1 MRSRWFGPKLGSGR
15 GLSALIGGA
24 IPASW
29 QGWLVV
35 ILFLAVVIGLS
46 LVRGLTP
53 VQEWGGK
60 AAAVVAFVL
69 LIVVTY
75 GRDPD

>member
-15 GLSALIGGA
+15 GLSALVGGV

-29 QGWLVV
+29 QGWVAVAL
-35 ILFLAVVIGLS
+35 LFAALIGLS
-46 LVRGLTP
+46 LVPTLTP
-53 VQEWGGK
+53 LEAWGGK
-60 AAAVVAFVL
+60 AVAVVAFL
-69 LIVVTY
+69 LLVIGTY